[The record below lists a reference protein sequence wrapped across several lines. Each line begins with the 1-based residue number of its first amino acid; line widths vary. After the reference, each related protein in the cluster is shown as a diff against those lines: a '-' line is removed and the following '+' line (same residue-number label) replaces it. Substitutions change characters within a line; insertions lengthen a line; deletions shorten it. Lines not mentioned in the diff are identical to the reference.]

1 MRIKRP
7 RAFAHDDDGV
17 GQLVERDG
25 ADRGDFREA
34 RPDIGE
40 HDDDQRRQIE
50 QRDQPGIEQPV
61 GELVATHDI
70 ADRRPETHG
79 EREGGDN
86 PRQRDREIGEEGAGD
101 RLFINLL
108 ENGRRSRKAARIG

>member
-1 MRIKRP
+1 MRIERP

-34 RPDIGE
+34 GPDIGE

-50 QRDQPGIEQPV
+50 QRDEPGIEQPV

-70 ADRRPETHG
+70 ADRRAETHG
-79 EREGGDN
+79 EREGGDDA
-86 PRQRDREIGEEGAGD
+86 RERDREIGEQRAGD
-101 RLFINLL
+101 RFFINLL
-108 ENGRRSRKAARIG
+108 ENGRGSRKSARIG